1 VTRIM
6 IEDTT
11 YKRLESIRTE
21 ITHIKKKDINY
32 DDVLNELIDL
42 YQENVWGQ
50 LGGTTGGG

>member
-1 VTRIM
+1 M

-50 LGGTTGGG
+50 LGGTAGGG

>member
-1 VTRIM
+1 M
-6 IEDTT
+6 IEDAT
-11 YKRLESIRTE
+11 YKRLESIRAE